1 MGGELALDVVGAR
14 GRDGAMLALISP
26 AKKLDLEPLGK
37 ALARLP
43 ATQPELLP
51 EAKTLHGL
59 ARKLSRD
66 DLAGLMDL
74 SEDLAELN
82 RERFQNWLARHEP
95 GVNDAKQAILMFAGD
110 VYSGL
115 EASSLDAKTLLYAQD
130 HLAILS
136 GLYGLLRPLDLIQ
149 PYRLEMGSKLAN
161 KRGKDLY
168 AFWGERIAKAIAGR
182 LAEHADR
189 TVVNL
194 ASSEYM
200 KAVPRAALGVPVHDL
215 QFKEIKDGKP
225 VMLMLFAK
233 RARGM
238 MARYLLKERV
248 DRPEGLKDFTA
259 GDYRFDPAL
268 STASEWVFT
277 RAYRKGAAVDPD

>member
-1 MGGELALDVVGAR
+1 
-14 GRDGAMLALISP
+14 MLALISP
-26 AKKLDLEPLGK
+26 AKKLDLAPPGK
-37 ALARLP
+37 AFAKLP
-43 ATQPELLP
+43 ATQPELLS

-59 ARKLSRD
+59 AKKLSRD
-66 DLAGLMDL
+66 ALAGLMDL

-82 RERFQNWLARHEP
+82 RERFQNWTARHEL

-110 VYSGL
+110 VYAGL
-115 EASSLDAKTLLYAQD
+115 EASSLDPKTLVHAQD

-149 PYRLEMGSKLAN
+149 PYRLEMGSKLGN

-168 AFWGERIAKAIAGR
+168 AFWGDRIAALVTQRA
-182 LAEHADR
+182 AEHADR

-200 KAVPRAALGVPVHDL
+200 KAVPRKSLGAPVLDL
-215 QFKEIKDGKP
+215 QFRELKDGKA

-238 MARYLLKERV
+238 MARFILKERV
-248 DRPEGLKDFTA
+248 DRPAGLKDFTA
-259 GDYRFDPAL
+259 GDYRFDGGL

-277 RAYRKGAAVDPD
+277 RAYRKGGDVETE